1 MFIKFLAYVNYYF
14 NNIIIMIVFCFV
26 LSVTGCAWASL
37 CADFVIC
44 L

>member
-14 NNIIIMIVFCFV
+14 NNIIIIEFCFGF
-26 LSVTGCAWASL
+26 SVTGCAWASF

-44 L
+44 I